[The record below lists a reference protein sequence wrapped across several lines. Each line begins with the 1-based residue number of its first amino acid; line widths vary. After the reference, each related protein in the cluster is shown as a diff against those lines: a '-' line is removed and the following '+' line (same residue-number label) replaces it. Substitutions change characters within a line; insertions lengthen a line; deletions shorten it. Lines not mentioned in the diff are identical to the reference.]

1 MILTVFKCLHFGKY
15 PGDPKEMFRLSSCTY
30 SLRSNDILS
39 ATEANTTSYGLQ
51 YFSYLSAKCW
61 NVLPDNYRTAVEF
74 NHFRKSSYN
83 SIPQIVNLRILLIS
97 VCIFVLVISSHKDIS
112 ISILLL

>member
-30 SLRSNDILS
+30 SLKSNDILS
-39 ATEANTTSYGLQ
+39 VTEANTTSYGLRS
-51 YFSYLSAKCW
+51 FSYLSAKCW

-74 NHFRKSSYN
+74 NHFRKLITSYN
-83 SIPQIVNLRILLIS
+83 TILQVVNLGILLIN
-97 VCIFVLVISSHKDIS
+97 FVF
-112 ISILLL
+112 LLSY